1 MPGGDTRL
9 EILLPNL
16 SVESFY
22 KSMAI
27 IDENLDTAIIVGMF
41 FQSIVLL
48 ISIYCNYLNYWAKSN
63 IHF

>member
-1 MPGGDTRL
+1 L

-16 SVESFY
+16 SVKSFF
-22 KSMAI
+22 KSVAI
-27 IDENLDTAIIVGMF
+27 IDENLNTAIIVGMF

-48 ISIYCNYLNYWAKSN
+48 ISIYYNYLNYWVKSN